1 MVIKYR
7 IDTLDASSPLLLEA
21 CVTLLVNAFAK
32 PERYSAQ
39 RLNEELHE
47 DSSVFY
53 RKFYVAV
60 ANGVIV
66 GVGGIKAADWAS
78 NTHLLY
84 LSAVAPEFRGQGI
97 GRALLKAR
105 VEWVEK
111 NFESGRILVSSTKA
125 KRFHEFG
132 FVDIRKSI
140 VEGRHLMM
148 RRFGRGKNI

>member
-1 MVIKYR
+1 MAKYR

-39 RLNEELHE
+39 RLQEELRG

-53 RKFYVAV
+53 RKFFVAV
-60 ANGVIV
+60 SNGDII

-78 NTHLLY
+78 HTHLLY
-84 LSAVAPEFRGQGI
+84 LSAVATEHRGQGI

-105 VEWVEK
+105 IEWVEK
-111 NFESGRILVSSTKA
+111 HFATGRILVSSAKA
-125 KRFHEFG
+125 KRFHELG
-132 FVDIRKSI
+132 FVDIRKSV
-140 VEGRHLMM
+140 VEGRHLML
-148 RRFGRGKNI
+148 RRF

>member
-1 MVIKYR
+1 MAKYR
-7 IDTLDASSPLLLEA
+7 IDTLDATSPLLLEA

-39 RLNEELHE
+39 RLYEELRG

-53 RKFYVAV
+53 RQFFVAV
-60 ANGVIV
+60 SNGDII

-78 NTHLLY
+78 HTHLLY
-84 LSAVAPEFRGQGI
+84 LSAVAPEHRGQGI

-105 VEWVEK
+105 IEWVEK
-111 NFESGRILVSSTKA
+111 HFAAGRIMVSSAKT

-140 VEGRHLMM
+140 VEGRHLML
-148 RRFGRGKNI
+148 RRF